1 MKIDYKFLKS
11 ILIAMEEYK
20 LHQIRCY
27 DLMQKIGVM
36 DERHVLNEELTEKF
50 VGHIKIL
57 GDNYF
62 IESSDKQGNYG
73 FGNMNNGYAM
83 SNPLYRITAKGYEF
97 LDILKNDTILNKVKN
112 FAIKNAWEIG
122 KQLIIESAKIN
133 ML

>member
-11 ILIAMEEYK
+11 ILIVMEEYE

-36 DERHVLNEELTEKF
+36 DENHVLNEELTEKF

-73 FGNMNNGYAM
+73 FGNMNKGYAM
-83 SNPLYRITAKGYEF
+83 SNPLYRITANGYEF
-97 LDILKNDTILNKVKN
+97 LDILKNDTILNKIKN
-112 FAIKNAWEIG
+112 FAIQNAWEIG

>member
-62 IESSDKQGNYG
+62 IESSDKRGYYG
-73 FGNMNNGYAM
+73 FENTNN
-83 SNPLYRITAKGYEF
+83 GYEF